1 MKRSL
6 LVIASF
12 LLILQVAH
20 PNQYKEYL
28 SKESPTRATISSN
41 QEIIELSYTFPGFTF
56 DSVEINKQW
65 YKIPHIKDFTH
76 LKAVGKPALPTHTDL
91 IALADKNNYSIEI
104 LSTES
109 TEIHGL
115 QIAPARPPLR
125 DTYGVEDPDYKLD
138 EAFYTKDVFYPQKVA
153 RISDIQ
159 NYRSLA
165 IGLLQVTPF
174 QYNPAQEIL
183 RFYTKITYKVTFNN
197 KDGFIKANDLSESFK
212 KIAPNLVLNNQALKN
227 DISAKSVRSDRS
239 DGSTD
244 YILLTQTKYKEAA
257 KSLATWKRQTGQNV
271 ELIVKENWLPSE
283 VKSTIHS
290 IYDTSVP
297 PPDYFLIVGDHEDV
311 PGEIHYSPDDKSF
324 SSDLYYAC
332 MNGPYDYTPDMA
344 HGRLSVT
351 TAEEAEIVVNKI
363 INYESSPPQDAAFY
377 QQGANCAQ
385 FQDDE
390 LNGYA
395 TRRFAHTSEDI
406 RNYMMEQDFD
416 VERIYYTDPNVT
428 PTNYNNGWYSNG
440 EPIPD
445 ELLRENGF
453 QWNGGQA
460 DIIDAINDGRFYLFH
475 RDHGYAG
482 GSGWAHP
489 YFVKNSIDYLE
500 NGPQLPVVFSINCHT
515 GEFLLPNSFAEK
527 FMRHPQG
534 GAVGVFAA
542 SYYSYSGYNDGLS
555 CGFIDAMFPEP
566 GLIPEFGDGGID
578 NPNVSPHEK
587 IMTMGDVLNQG
598 LIRMGETW
606 GSNRYTN
613 EIFHY
618 FGDPA
623 MKLRT
628 SFEGEITA
636 NNPDTIFYESQS
648 EVVLTECSVS
658 NGIATLVSNEKLLDS
673 MMVENGNATLT
684 FDSLTGEYLLL
695 TISKDNH
702 KPYIDTMFIAGTPK
716 AAFDVA
722 EYNSCDGQVTFTNQ
736 SYFNA
741 EEFAWIFADGDSSY
755 AMNPHHEFT
764 ANGEFHVKLVASN
777 TFGSDT
783 AIMQEPIVIT
793 RPSAPEVNNDTICK
807 AGLAQ
812 FRSQNENGIIQW
824 YSHDSTLLQ
833 EGSEFT
839 TDSLTESSSFLVSRK
854 TLASSYIGKADNSGE
869 TETGNNFMGL
879 NFEAYESFMLQSVK
893 VYADG
898 AGERIIQLRDNSYDV
913 LKSDTIFIEDG
924 EHRIA
929 LNWQIEGGKE
939 YKLAAH
945 ENHGLLINT
954 TGFVYPYN
962 LEDVLSITESTYIP
976 DPASKYYCFYDW
988 EVRSYTCK
996 SPMKEIKAI
1005 LKQPAVSD
1013 FQITLGDPDISIENL
1028 TENAKHFYWDFGDGN
1043 TSEEQHPQHTYE
1055 ENGEYDIRLIS
1066 ENFCGKDT
1074 IVQTIEIKTVGT
1086 DELGGSDWDL
1096 FPNPTKG
1103 VVILK
1108 RRANTN
1114 KPATIFIRDVS
1125 GRITGEFDLPKNK
1138 QETRI
1143 DFSDFKKGVYILEIK
1158 TEEQTYV
1165 MKIIRN

>member
-1 MKRSL
+1 MKKSL
-6 LVIASF
+6 LVIASL
-12 LLILQVAH
+12 LLIIQVAH
-20 PNQYKEYL
+20 PNQYKEFV
-28 SKESPTRATISSN
+28 SKESPNREIIRNN
-41 QEIIELSYTFPGFTF
+41 QEVLELSYSFPGFSF
-56 DSVEINKQW
+56 DSVSINNRW

-76 LKAVGKPALPTHTDL
+76 LKAVGKPALPSHTDL
-91 IALADKNNYSIEI
+91 VAIADKKNYTIEI
-104 LSTES
+104 LNTEY
-109 TEIHGL
+109 TEIHGI

-125 DTYGVEDPDYKLD
+125 DTYGVEDPNYKLD
-138 EAFYTKDVFYPQKVA
+138 KTFYNTDKFYPEKIA
-153 RISDIQ
+153 RISGIQ

-165 IGLLQVTPF
+165 MGSLQVTPF
-174 QYNPAQEIL
+174 QYNPVQKVL
-183 RFYTKITYKVTFNN
+183 KFYTEITYRVTFNN
-197 KDGFIKANDLSESFK
+197 KEGFIKANDLSGNFK
-212 KIAPNLVLNNQALKN
+212 KMAPNLVLNNQVLKR
-227 DISAKSVRSDRS
+227 DIKAKTVKTRKSQTSV
-239 DGSTD
+239 D
-244 YILLTQTKYKEAA
+244 YIMLTHTKYREAA
-257 KSLATWKRQTGQNV
+257 ENLATWKRQTGQNV
-271 ELIVKENWLPSE
+271 ELIVKENWLPSD

-290 IYDTSVP
+290 LYDTSVP
-297 PPDYFLIVGDHEDV
+297 RPDYFLIIGDHEDV
-311 PGEIHYSPDDKSF
+311 PGEIHYSPDDESF

-344 HGRLSVT
+344 HGRLSVS

-363 INYESSPPQDAAFY
+363 ISYESSPPQDDAFY
-377 QQGANCAQ
+377 QQGTNCAQ

-445 ELLRENGF
+445 ELLRDNGF
-453 QWNGGQA
+453 QWNGGQD
-460 DIIDAINDGRFYLFH
+460 DIINAINDGRFYLFH

-489 YFVKNSIDYLE
+489 YFVKSSIDYLE

-555 CGFIDAMFPEP
+555 SGFIDAMFPDP

-578 NPNVSPHEK
+578 NPNITPHEK

-648 EVVLTECSVS
+648 EVVLTDCSVS
-658 NGIATLVSNEKLLDS
+658 NSVATVVSNEKLLDS
-673 MMVENGNATLT
+673 MMVENESATLT
-684 FDSLTGEYLLL
+684 FDSLTGDYLLL

-702 KPYIDTMFIAGTPK
+702 KPYIDTIYIAGRPK
-716 AAFDVA
+716 ATFDVT
-722 EYNSCDGQVTFTNQ
+722 EYNSCDGEVAFTNH

-741 EEFAWIFADGDSSY
+741 EEYTWIFGDGDTSHTE
-755 AMNPHHEFT
+755 NPHHEYT
-764 ANGEFHVKLVASN
+764 SNGEFQVKLVATN

-783 AIMQEPIVIT
+783 SILQEPVIIE
-793 RPSAPEVNNDTICK
+793 RPSAPEVKNDTICK
-807 AGLAQ
+807 
-812 FRSQNENGIIQW
+812 NETARFVSLNEDGIIQW
-824 YSHDSTLLQ
+824 YNPDSTLIQ
-833 EGSEFT
+833 QGSAYL
-839 TDSLTESSSFLVSRK
+839 TDSLTETSSFLVSRK
-854 TLASSYIGKADNSGE
+854 TLASSYVGKKDDSGE
-869 TETGNNFMGL
+869 AETGHNFMGL
-879 NFEAYESFMLQSVK
+879 NFEAHQDFLLQSVK

-898 AGERIIQLRDNSYDV
+898 EGDRVIQLRDNSYNV
-913 LKSDTIFIEDG
+913 LKSDTLFIENG
-924 EHRIA
+924 AHRIS
-929 LNWQIEGGKE
+929 LNWQVEGGME
-939 YKLAAH
+939 YKLVAQEDH
-945 ENHGLLINT
+945 SLMINT
-954 TGFVYPYN
+954 TGFAYPYEHGEILN
-962 LEDVLSITESTYIP
+962 ITESTFIP
-976 DPASKYYCFYDW
+976 DPTSKYYCFYDW

-1005 LKQPAVSD
+1005 VHQPVNSD
-1013 FQITLGDPDISIENL
+1013 FQVTIGDPDISIENL
-1028 TENAKHFYWDFGDGN
+1028 SENAQHYYWDFGDGT
-1043 TSEEQHPQHTYE
+1043 TSEEISPQHTYA

-1074 IVQTIEIKTVGT
+1074 SAQTVEIKTVGT
-1086 DELGGSDWDL
+1086 DELGWSDWDL
-1096 FPNPTKG
+1096 YPNPTKG
-1103 VVILK
+1103 VVVLK

-1114 KPATIFIRDVS
+1114 KPATIYIRDVS
-1125 GRITGEFDLPKNK
+1125 GRITGKLDLPKNK
-1138 QETRI
+1138 QETKI
-1143 DFSDFKKGVYILEIK
+1143 DFSDFEKGVYLLEIR
-1158 TEEQTYV
+1158 TTEQTHIL
-1165 MKIIRN
+1165 KIIRN